1 MKKEKLKFK
10 IQFYATMWD
19 KPPIAEVS
27 VNGKTH
33 YKKEI
38 TASVEE
44 PIIIE
49 FEDTLEEGK
58 NYDLVINRS
67 GKTDGQ
73 TVVNEKGDI
82 LKDQI
87 LHINKIEIDEID
99 IGNLVFEGTYT
110 PEYPKPWYEQEIK
123 AGRTPV
129 ESYKNV
135 TAMGHNGDWKWTF
148 SSPFYMWLLE
158 NLY

>member
-1 MKKEKLKFK
+1 MATEKLKFK
-10 IQFYATMWD
+10 IELGSEMWD

-87 LHINKIEIDEID
+87 LHIKKIEIDAT
-99 IGNLVFEGTYT
+99 GL
-110 PEYPKPWYEQEIK
+110 
-123 AGRTPV
+123 
-129 ESYKNV
+129 
-135 TAMGHNGDWKWTF
+135 
-148 SSPFYMWLLE
+148 
-158 NLY
+158 

>member
-1 MKKEKLKFK
+1 M
-10 IQFYATMWD
+10 
-19 KPPIAEVS
+19 
-27 VNGKTH
+27 
-33 YKKEI
+33 
-38 TASVEE
+38 
-44 PIIIE
+44 
-49 FEDTLEEGK
+49 
-58 NYDLVINRS
+58 
-67 GKTDGQ
+67 
-73 TVVNEKGDI
+73 
-82 LKDQI
+82 
-87 LHINKIEIDEID
+87 
-99 IGNLVFEGTYT
+99 FEGTYT